1 MKSCLAEEDIDM
13 ISLYLYIDHD
23 SETTPGLNIKP
34 RDETMG
40 EIAQYI
46 ILICLSGCPPSPV
59 APPVAPYQ

>member
-1 MKSCLAEEDIDM
+1 M

-34 RDETMG
+34 RDESMG
-40 EIAQYI
+40 ENCTIYN
-46 ILICLSGCPPSPV
+46 LNLSLWVSFSS